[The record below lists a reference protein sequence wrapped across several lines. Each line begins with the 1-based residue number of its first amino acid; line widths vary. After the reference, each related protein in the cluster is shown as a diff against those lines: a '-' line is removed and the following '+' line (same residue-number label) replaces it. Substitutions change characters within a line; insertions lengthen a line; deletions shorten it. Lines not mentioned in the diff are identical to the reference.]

1 MTITQAV
8 ILNIQIT
15 FTKNSYMPYPLIS
28 RRKIKKL
35 CLWTKHLY
43 FSVSF
48 DVLLKP
54 YFYINK
60 VHTQC
65 FYFKHSTLI
74 FMLDI
79 TVKKCCRQNDAI

>member
-1 MTITQAV
+1 M
-8 ILNIQIT
+8 
-15 FTKNSYMPYPLIS
+15 SY
-28 RRKIKKL
+28 IKKEKLRSCAFGPNIYISL
-35 CLWTKHLY
+35 CP
-43 FSVSF
+43 F